1 MIITFYLIEN
11 YFRLKLKSFTF
22 NVIGVILKATL
33 SKGVVIMPTITTKT
47 PVKGLIFN
55 IQKFSINDGPGIR
68 TLVFFKGCPLRCKWC
83 SNPESQSG
91 EQESMYDEQT
101 AKQTIVGDYMTVD
114 DIMKVILQD
123 KDFYEESGGGVTFS
137 GGEVLFQASFAI
149 ELAKAVKAAGINL
162 ACETT
167 GYARPK
173 VFNEFMSYMDFMY
186 YDCKQWDP
194 AQHRI
199 GTGADNGVILRNLA
213 TAVQAHQKMMVRIPV
228 IPGFNYT
235 LNDADHFGQLFNQIG
250 VTEVEL
256 LPFHQFG
263 LKKYQD
269 LGRKYALVNVKQLQ
283 ADDLIDYAEHIRAHG
298 VKVRVNGW

>member
-1 MIITFYLIEN
+1 MNSCL
-11 YFRLKLKSFTF
+11 
-22 NVIGVILKATL
+22 
-33 SKGVVIMPTITTKT
+33 
-47 PVKGLIFN
+47 
-55 IQKFSINDGPGIR
+55 
-68 TLVFFKGCPLRCKWC
+68 
-83 SNPESQSG
+83 
-91 EQESMYDEQT
+91 
-101 AKQTIVGDYMTVD
+101 
-114 DIMKVILQD
+114 
-123 KDFYEESGGGVTFS
+123 
-137 GGEVLFQASFAI
+137 
-149 ELAKAVKAAGINL
+149 
-162 ACETT
+162 
-167 GYARPK
+167 
-173 VFNEFMSYMDFMY
+173 MY

>member
-11 YFRLKLKSFTF
+11 YFRLKLKAFTF

-68 TLVFFKGCPLRCKWC
+68 TVVFFKGCPLRCKWC

-162 ACETT
+162 ACATT